1 MNRKNVF
8 ITGAA
13 GGIGKA
19 LIKIFASNNY
29 NIIAHCRKPDKEKEI
44 YFDEIKKEYGIEIYP
59 VYFDMT
65 DYNAMKTSVLN
76 LFQKKVN
83 IDVLINN
90 AGVAHGGLFAM
101 TPVSKIKEV
110 FEINLFSQME
120 LTRLVLKIMT
130 RKKSGSIVNIS
141 SIAGLD
147 LAAGNSA
154 YGVSKAALA
163 AWTKTLAAEFTGS
176 GIRINAVAPGLTDT
190 RMAVKKKKKAKQ
202 EMISASAMNR
212 LAKPEEIAQAV
223 FFLTSDAASFI
234 NGQIL
239 RVDGGAK

>member
-13 GGIGKA
+13 GGLGKA

-90 AGVAHGGLFAM
+90 AGVAHGGLFSM

-110 FEINLFSQME
+110 FEINLFSHME
-120 LTRLVLKIMT
+120 LTQIVLKIMT
-130 RKKSGSIVNIS
+130 RKKAGSIVNIS

-163 AWTKTLAAEFTGS
+163 AWTKTTAAEYTGF

-190 RMAVKKKKKAKQ
+190 RMAVLMEEKAKQ
-202 EMISASAMNR
+202 DMISMSAMNR

-223 FFLTSDAASFI
+223 FFLASDAASFI

-239 RVDGGAK
+239 RIDGGEK

>member
-1 MNRKNVF
+1 
-8 ITGAA
+8 
-13 GGIGKA
+13 
-19 LIKIFASNNY
+19 
-29 NIIAHCRKPDKEKEI
+29 
-44 YFDEIKKEYGIEIYP
+44 
-59 VYFDMT
+59 
-65 DYNAMKTSVLN
+65 
-76 LFQKKVN
+76 
-83 IDVLINN
+83 
-90 AGVAHGGLFAM
+90 
-101 TPVSKIKEV
+101 
-110 FEINLFSQME
+110 ME

-190 RMAVKKKKKAKQ
+190 RMAVLMEEKAKQ

>member
-44 YFDEIKKEYGIEIYP
+44 YFDEIKKEFGIEIYP

-90 AGVAHGGLFAM
+90 AGVAHGGLFSM

-110 FEINLFSQME
+110 FEINLFSHME
-120 LTRLVLKIMT
+120 LTQIVLKIMT
-130 RKKSGSIVNIS
+130 RKKAGSIVNIS

-163 AWTKTLAAEFTGS
+163 AWTKTTAAEYTGF

-190 RMAVKKKKKAKQ
+190 KMAVLMEEKAKQ
-202 EMISASAMNR
+202 DMISMSAMNR

-223 FFLTSDAASFI
+223 FFLASDAASFI

-239 RVDGGAK
+239 RIDGGEK